1 MQFVIPLVSPEI
13 LRAWQLLAEYV
24 EDREEHVRRD
34 VLVDSLEF
42 LEVNLRFALEA
53 DVKDFKHFMQSLDAL
68 VEVRGATPFLGKL
81 AFTKNWSRFG
91 NRHVAE
97 NSGDVLLG
105 DQAVAIKVVNFED
118 ELRPLLKG
126 GAVDPQKTC
135 QEFPVVNIAIVV
147 QVHHLEKPL
156 PKHPRQSRVL
166 GKN

>member
-24 EDREEHVRRD
+24 EDREEHVGRD
-34 VLVDSLEF
+34 VFVDSLEF
-42 LEVNLRFALEA
+42 LEVNLRLALET
-53 DVKDFKHFMQSLDAL
+53 DVKDFKHFVHGLDAL
-68 VEVRGATPFLGKL
+68 VEVRGAASFLGKL

-97 NSGDVLLG
+97 NRGDVLLG
-105 DQAVAIKVVNFED
+105 DQAVAVKVVNLED

-126 GAVDPQKTC
+126 GAVDPQEAC

-147 QVHHLEKPL
+147 
-156 PKHPRQSRVL
+156 
-166 GKN
+166 

>member
-24 EDREEHVRRD
+24 EYRKEHVRGD
-34 VLVDSLEF
+34 VLIDSLEF

-53 DVKDFKHFMQSLDAL
+53 DVKDFKHFVQSLDAL

-97 NSGDVLLG
+97 NRGDVLLG
-105 DQAVAIKVVNFED
+105 DQAVAVEVVNFED
-118 ELRPLLKG
+118 ELRSLLKG
-126 GAVDPQKTC
+126 GAVNPQKAS
-135 QEFPVVNIAIVV
+135 QEFPVINIAIVI
-147 QVHHLEKPL
+147 QVHDLEKPL
-156 PKHPRQSRVL
+156 P
-166 GKN
+166 